1 MIGIRSNCITFERM
15 SNETSILFQEKMASL
30 QGSIRQLKDEKNGL
44 QAQIDLLRKEKD
56 ILMKALD
63 HFTAMEDQ
71 AETLQQKNI
80 LLESQLSS
88 LLAAIE
94 KIERDSK

>member
-1 MIGIRSNCITFERM
+1 
-15 SNETSILFQEKMASL
+15 MASL